1 MRRLLLFIL
10 VALVSVVLCGAGSSW
25 AKTGPNRLP
34 VSKINIKVGHS
45 RLVDLPAAAKRV
57 SVGEPKVADVVVIS
71 PRQIYINAKS
81 VGSTNVSV
89 WDEQGRVMGIVT
101 IWVSR
106 DLTRLKERLHQV
118 LPHEAIEVREL
129 EGVVVLSGR
138 VSSARVKKQAE
149 ELAKVFA
156 PKKMTSLLEIGAL
169 QQVILEVKFAEV
181 NRKITKRLNINLAAF
196 NLGGLFI
203 ATFLGGLTN
212 NMTSPVPSLSSY
224 TSNSVGGNPWDQGW
238 NLSSKVNA
246 LTAFNMPGGGQV
258 TGFLDALKKN
268 GLVRVLA
275 EPTLVAASG
284 EEAQFL
290 AGGEYPV
297 PVAQENSVTIMFK
310 KFGVQLKFKP
320 EVIAN
325 GRIRLM
331 VHPIVSD
338 LDFTVATVVSGYTVP
353 GLTTREAKTHLELA
367 DGQSFVI
374 AGLFRDD
381 MGQTVGKVPWL
392 GDIPI
397 LGALFRS
404 TEYQSNQTEL
414 VIVVTPKLVRPG
426 MGKPGRLPTDGW
438 VEPSETELFLLGRM
452 AKRKPPAKGLV
463 PSLRELE
470 GEFGHDWIY

>member
-1 MRRLLLFIL
+1 MRRLLLLII
-10 VALVSVVLCGAGSSW
+10 VATTGLLLFGAGMSW
-25 AKTGPNRLP
+25 ARPGPPKLAISKVEIKT
-34 VSKINIKVGHS
+34 GHS

-71 PRQIYINAKS
+71 PRQIYINAKA

-89 WDEQGRVMGIVT
+89 WDQQGRVMGIITV
-101 IWVSR
+101 WVNR

-118 LPHEAIEVREL
+118 LPNEPIEVREL

-149 ELAKVFA
+149 DLAAVFA
-156 PKKMTSLLEIGAL
+156 PKKMTSLLEIGAP

-181 NRKITKRLNINLAAF
+181 NRKVTKRLNINLAAF

-212 NMTSPVPSLSSY
+212 NQAQPIPTLGSY
-224 TSNSVGGNPWDQGW
+224 TSNSVSGNPWEQGW
-238 NLSSKVNA
+238 VLSSKVNSLA
-246 LTAFNMPGGGQV
+246 SFNVPGGGQV
-258 TGFLDALKKN
+258 TGFLDALKQN
-268 GLVRVLA
+268 GLVRMLA

-297 PVAQENSVTIMFK
+297 PVAQDNSVTILFK

-320 EVIAN
+320 EVKAN
-325 GRIRLM
+325 GRIRLL
-331 VHPIVSD
+331 VHPTVSE

-353 GLTTREAKTHLELA
+353 GLTTREAKTHLELR

-374 AGLFRDD
+374 AGLFRND
-381 MGQTVGKVPWL
+381 MAQTVGKVPWL

-404 TEYQSNQTEL
+404 TEFQSNQTEL

-463 PSLRELE
+463 PSFRELE